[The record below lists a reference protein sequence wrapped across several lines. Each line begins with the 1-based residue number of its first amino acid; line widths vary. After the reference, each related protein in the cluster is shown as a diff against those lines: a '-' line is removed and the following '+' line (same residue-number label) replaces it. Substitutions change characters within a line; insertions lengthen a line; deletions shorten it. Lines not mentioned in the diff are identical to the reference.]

1 MNYSHE
7 IAAIYRFG
15 SSQNKLFD
23 YMASGKPILANI
35 KMARR
40 IMRKRFCLCI
50 GCRRRNGLKSGRTP
64 IELHKTTISKN

>member
-1 MNYSHE
+1 MNLLNYSHE

-35 KMARR
+35 KMAHKRQR
-40 IMRKRFCLCI
+40 II
-50 GCRRRNGLKSGRTP
+50 
-64 IELHKTTISKN
+64 